1 MNEHIV
7 DYIGEAA
14 LLEQTAEEA
23 SELSQACLKMARKI
37 RGENPTP
44 KDTNDILENLNEEIA
59 DVILCCNELVD
70 ARIASDILE
79 NLNEEIADV
88 ILCCNELVD
97 ARIASDILE
106 NLNEE
111 IADVILYC
119 NELVDA
125 RIASYD
131 DIGGMAMKKYKRW
144 CERVKNEENN
154 RIKQKECLGTSC
166 GNCGGSIDVH
176 DKYCRHCGKKL

>member
-7 DYIGEAA
+7 DYIGKAA
-14 LLEQTAEEA
+14 LLEQTAEES

-59 DVILCCNELVD
+59 DVNLC
-70 ARIASDILE
+70 
-79 NLNEEIADV
+79 
-88 ILCCNELVD
+88 
-97 ARIASDILE
+97 
-106 NLNEE
+106 
-111 IADVILYC
+111 C

-176 DKYCRHCGKKL
+176 DKYCRHCGKKIVER

>member
-1 MNEHIV
+1 MYRATICSKFPYTTELQKGDENMNEHIV
-7 DYIGEAA
+7 DYIGKAA

-59 DVILCCNELVD
+59 DVNLC
-70 ARIASDILE
+70 
-79 NLNEEIADV
+79 
-88 ILCCNELVD
+88 
-97 ARIASDILE
+97 
-106 NLNEE
+106 
-111 IADVILYC
+111 C

-176 DKYCRHCGKKL
+176 DKYCRHCGKKIVER

>member
-1 MNEHIV
+1 MNKHIV
-7 DYIGEAA
+7 DYIGKAA

-23 SELSQACLKMARKI
+23 SELSQACLKIARKI

-44 KDTNDILENLNEEIA
+44 KDINDILENLNEEIA
-59 DVILCCNELVD
+59 DVNLC
-70 ARIASDILE
+70 
-79 NLNEEIADV
+79 
-88 ILCCNELVD
+88 
-97 ARIASDILE
+97 
-106 NLNEE
+106 
-111 IADVILYC
+111 C

-144 CERVKNEENN
+144 CERVKNEENH

-176 DKYCRHCGKKL
+176 DKYCRHCGKKIVER

>member
-7 DYIGEAA
+7 DYIGKAA

-59 DVILCCNELVD
+59 DVILC
-70 ARIASDILE
+70 
-79 NLNEEIADV
+79 
-88 ILCCNELVD
+88 
-97 ARIASDILE
+97 
-106 NLNEE
+106 
-111 IADVILYC
+111 C

>member
-1 MNEHIV
+1 MNKHIV
-7 DYIGEAA
+7 DYIGKAA

-59 DVILCCNELVD
+59 DVNLC
-70 ARIASDILE
+70 
-79 NLNEEIADV
+79 
-88 ILCCNELVD
+88 
-97 ARIASDILE
+97 
-106 NLNEE
+106 
-111 IADVILYC
+111 C

-176 DKYCRHCGKKL
+176 DKYCRHCGKKIVER

>member
-44 KDTNDILENLNEEIA
+44 KDTN
-59 DVILCCNELVD
+59 
-70 ARIASDILE
+70 
-79 NLNEEIADV
+79 
-88 ILCCNELVD
+88 
-97 ARIASDILE
+97 DILE

>member
-44 KDTNDILENLNEEIA
+44 KDTN
-59 DVILCCNELVD
+59 
-70 ARIASDILE
+70 DILE

>member
-1 MNEHIV
+1 MPRTTICSKFPYTTELQKGDENMNEHIV
-7 DYIGEAA
+7 DYIGKAA

-59 DVILCCNELVD
+59 DVNLC
-70 ARIASDILE
+70 
-79 NLNEEIADV
+79 
-88 ILCCNELVD
+88 
-97 ARIASDILE
+97 
-106 NLNEE
+106 
-111 IADVILYC
+111 C

-166 GNCGGSIDVH
+166 GNCDGSIDVH

>member
-59 DVILCCNELVD
+59 DVIL
-70 ARIASDILE
+70 
-79 NLNEEIADV
+79 
-88 ILCCNELVD
+88 
-97 ARIASDILE
+97 
-106 NLNEE
+106 
-111 IADVILYC
+111 YC
-119 NELVDA
+119 NELVDV

>member
-7 DYIGEAA
+7 DYIGKAA

-59 DVILCCNELVD
+59 DVILCCSELVD
-70 ARIASDILE
+70 ARI
-79 NLNEEIADV
+79 V
-88 ILCCNELVD
+88 
-97 ARIASDILE
+97 
-106 NLNEE
+106 
-111 IADVILYC
+111 
-119 NELVDA
+119 
-125 RIASYD
+125 SYD
-131 DIGGMAMKKYKRW
+131 DIDGIAMIKYKRW

-176 DKYCRHCGKKL
+176 DKYCRHCGKKIVER

>member
-44 KDTNDILENLNEEIA
+44 KDTN
-59 DVILCCNELVD
+59 
-70 ARIASDILE
+70 DILE

-166 GNCGGSIDVH
+166 GNCSGSIDVH

>member
-7 DYIGEAA
+7 DYIGKAA

-59 DVILCCNELVD
+59 DVNLC
-70 ARIASDILE
+70 
-79 NLNEEIADV
+79 
-88 ILCCNELVD
+88 
-97 ARIASDILE
+97 
-106 NLNEE
+106 
-111 IADVILYC
+111 C

-131 DIGGMAMKKYKRW
+131 DIGGMVMKKYKRW

-176 DKYCRHCGKKL
+176 DKYCRHCGKKIVER

>member
-1 MNEHIV
+1 MPRTTICSKFPYTTELQKGDENMNEHIV
-7 DYIGEAA
+7 DYIGKAA

-23 SELSQACLKMARKI
+23 SELSQTCLKMARKI

-59 DVILCCNELVD
+59 DVILCCSELVD
-70 ARIASDILE
+70 ARI
-79 NLNEEIADV
+79 V
-88 ILCCNELVD
+88 
-97 ARIASDILE
+97 
-106 NLNEE
+106 
-111 IADVILYC
+111 
-119 NELVDA
+119 
-125 RIASYD
+125 SYD
-131 DIGGMAMKKYKRW
+131 DIDGIAMKKYKRW

-176 DKYCRHCGKKL
+176 DKYCRHCGKKIVER

>member
-7 DYIGEAA
+7 DYIGKAA

-59 DVILCCNELVD
+59 DVNLC
-70 ARIASDILE
+70 
-79 NLNEEIADV
+79 
-88 ILCCNELVD
+88 
-97 ARIASDILE
+97 
-106 NLNEE
+106 
-111 IADVILYC
+111 C

-144 CERVKNEENN
+144 CERVKNEENH

-176 DKYCRHCGKKL
+176 DKYCRHCGKKIVER

>member
-7 DYIGEAA
+7 EYIGEAA

-44 KDTNDILENLNEEIA
+44 KDTN
-59 DVILCCNELVD
+59 
-70 ARIASDILE
+70 DILE

>member
-70 ARIASDILE
+70 ARIAS
-79 NLNEEIADV
+79 
-88 ILCCNELVD
+88 
-97 ARIASDILE
+97 
-106 NLNEE
+106 
-111 IADVILYC
+111 
-119 NELVDA
+119 
-125 RIASYD
+125 YD

>member
-7 DYIGEAA
+7 DYIGKAA

-59 DVILCCNELVD
+59 DVNLC
-70 ARIASDILE
+70 
-79 NLNEEIADV
+79 
-88 ILCCNELVD
+88 
-97 ARIASDILE
+97 
-106 NLNEE
+106 
-111 IADVILYC
+111 C

-154 RIKQKECLGTSC
+154 RIKQKECLGVSC

-176 DKYCRHCGKKL
+176 DKYCRHCGKKITER

>member
-88 ILCCNELVD
+88 IL
-97 ARIASDILE
+97 
-106 NLNEE
+106 
-111 IADVILYC
+111 YC

-131 DIGGMAMKKYKRW
+131 DIGGMAMKK
-144 CERVKNEENN
+144 
-154 RIKQKECLGTSC
+154 
-166 GNCGGSIDVH
+166 
-176 DKYCRHCGKKL
+176 

>member
-1 MNEHIV
+1 MYRATICSKFPYTTELQKGDENMNEHIV
-7 DYIGEAA
+7 DYIGKAA

-59 DVILCCNELVD
+59 DVSLC
-70 ARIASDILE
+70 
-79 NLNEEIADV
+79 
-88 ILCCNELVD
+88 
-97 ARIASDILE
+97 
-106 NLNEE
+106 
-111 IADVILYC
+111 C

-144 CERVKNEENN
+144 CERVK
-154 RIKQKECLGTSC
+154 G
-166 GNCGGSIDVH
+166 V
-176 DKYCRHCGKKL
+176 

>member
-7 DYIGEAA
+7 DYIGKAA

-23 SELSQACLKMARKI
+23 SELSQACLKIARKI

-59 DVILCCNELVD
+59 DVNLC
-70 ARIASDILE
+70 
-79 NLNEEIADV
+79 
-88 ILCCNELVD
+88 
-97 ARIASDILE
+97 
-106 NLNEE
+106 
-111 IADVILYC
+111 C

-154 RIKQKECLGTSC
+154 RMKQKECLGDICS
-166 GNCGGSIDVH
+166 NCGGSIDVH
-176 DKYCRHCGKKL
+176 DKYCRHCGKKITER